1 MSGNALITR
10 WFNIIRSSLG
20 GGRSATTMPSSPG
33 GSTSSDPAWGGEVG
47 HYNALITRWFNII
60 RSSLGGEVGHYNAL
74 ITRMEAPLL
83 FILSTRGLKTAR

>member
-47 HYNALITRWFNII
+47 HYNALITR
-60 RSSLGGEVGHYNAL
+60 
-74 ITRMEAPLL
+74 MEAPLL
-83 FILSTRGLKTAR
+83 FILSTRDLKTAR